1 MTGIH
6 WLCRG
11 KTEFL
16 LSITIWPKKAI
27 FSCPTKLLSTFLK
40 VPGKVFKVGGKVR
53 QAWGKSTFPTALKTF
68 PPALKTFPPTLKTFP
83 GTFIA
88 VRTAQNSTQK
98 VCRTRENSLL
108 CSYCNRREKFNFPPL
123 FPLQSQCIPV
133 IHGFYLECLA
143 SLDIQTE
150 AIHDRKTLTFWG
162 KSGGKQNFSLL
173 LKYSQRK

>member
-1 MTGIH
+1 M
-6 WLCRG
+6 
-11 KTEFL
+11 
-16 LSITIWPKKAI
+16 
-27 FSCPTKLLSTFLK
+27 
-40 VPGKVFKVGGKVR
+40 
-53 QAWGKSTFPTALKTF
+53 
-68 PPALKTFPPTLKTFP
+68 TFPPTLKTFP

-162 KSGGKQNFSLL
+162 KTKFLLSLKTFPKKIAIDYREVILYSWYLFLFHHKNIAKLTKMNKFYLIFLNFLKIPEIPKKIQTLIYFQRNWSGISFSVP
-173 LKYSQRK
+173 

>member
-1 MTGIH
+1 MRYLILVLISIGNPP
-6 WLCRG
+6 L
-11 KTEFL
+11 FL
-16 LSITIWPKKAI
+16 GYNQNNNFSLVLRTFFVLFLSC
-27 FSCPTKLLSTFLK
+27 SHCYE
-40 VPGKVFKVGGKVR
+40 G
-53 QAWGKSTFPTALKTF
+53 AWKSLQGRGKSTFPSSLM
-68 PPALKTFPPTLKTFP
+68 TFPPTLKTFP

-108 CSYCNRREKFNFPPL
+108 CSYCNRREKFSFPPL

-162 KSGGKQNFSLL
+162 KTKFLLSL
-173 LKYSQRK
+173 KTFPKKIAIFDS

>member
-27 FSCPTKLLSTFLK
+27 FSCPTKLLSTFLSCSHCYE
-40 VPGKVFKVGGKVR
+40 G
-53 QAWGKSTFPTALKTF
+53 AWKSLQGRGKSTFPSSLM
-68 PPALKTFPPTLKTFP
+68 TFPPTLKTFP

-108 CSYCNRREKFNFPPL
+108 CSYCNRREKFSFPPL

>member
-1 MTGIH
+1 MQFTIYAFQNSSAGVFMKIFA
-6 WLCRG
+6 
-11 KTEFL
+11 FL
-16 LSITIWPKKAI
+16 HKSSKANIISLVLRTFFVLFLSC
-27 FSCPTKLLSTFLK
+27 SHCYE
-40 VPGKVFKVGGKVR
+40 G
-53 QAWGKSTFPTALKTF
+53 AWKSLQGRGKSTFPSSLM
-68 PPALKTFPPTLKTFP
+68 TFPPTLKTFP

>member
-1 MTGIH
+1 MTKFHYDWVKIVDFLKKAFSLVLRTFFVLFLSCSHCYEGA
-6 WLCRG
+6 WKSLQGRG
-11 KTEFL
+11 KSL
-16 LSITIWPKKAI
+16 QGR
-27 FSCPTKLLSTFLK
+27 
-40 VPGKVFKVGGKVR
+40 GKSLQGS
-53 QAWGKSTFPTALKTF
+53 GKSTFPSSLTDFSPYLEDFSRHLQK
-68 PPALKTFPPTLKTFP
+68 
-83 GTFIA
+83 
-88 VRTAQNSTQK
+88 STQK
-98 VCRTRENSLL
+98 FRRTRKNSLL
-108 CSYCNRREKFNFPPL
+108 WSYCNRREKFSFPLL

>member
-1 MTGIH
+1 MATWRIETSFNMYSFWNLYISKHYFSLVLRTFFVLFLSCSHCYEGA
-6 WLCRG
+6 WKSLQGRG
-11 KTEFL
+11 K
-16 LSITIWPKKAI
+16 SH
-27 FSCPTKLLSTFLK
+27 
-40 VPGKVFKVGGKVR
+40 
-53 QAWGKSTFPTALKTF
+53 QAWGKS
-68 PPALKTFPPTLKTFP
+68 TFPPTLKTFP